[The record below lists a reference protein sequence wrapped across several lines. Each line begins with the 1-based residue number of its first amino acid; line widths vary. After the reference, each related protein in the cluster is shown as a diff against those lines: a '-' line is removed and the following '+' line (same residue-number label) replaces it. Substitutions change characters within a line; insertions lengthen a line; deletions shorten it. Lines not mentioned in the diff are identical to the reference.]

1 LTPRFECVAVLGLG
15 LLGGSVALAAKARGV
30 AARVVGA
37 TRSPDALAE
46 ALRRGAI
53 DAGASY
59 ADAAREADLVVL
71 ATPVFAMA
79 EVVQRIAPV
88 LRAGSVITDVGSV
101 KAVLCE
107 TLPGLLPRGVSYV
120 GAHPMA
126 GSHLRG
132 FEHARADLFEGA
144 VCIVTSS
151 ADASAFERTSGFWRA
166 LGAHVIHR
174 NPAQHD
180 AEVAWMSHVPH
191 VLAFAFA
198 GALESAPPAAR
209 AVAGAGFRDFTRIAQ
224 SDPELWGDILTANRK
239 ALAAPLARALEG
251 LQDFARA
258 LEANDADG
266 VERRI
271 ASARA
276 ALARFSTANCG
287 AQTAGTQS
295 AGRGRRET
303 PPARRQPEPSDASR
317 RDGRGRRSDET
328 Q

>member
-1 LTPRFECVAVLGLG
+1 VTPLFERVSVLGLG

-30 AARVVGA
+30 AGVVAGA
-37 TRSPDALAE
+37 TRSSEALAA
-46 ALRRGAI
+46 ALHSGAL
-53 DAGASY
+53 DQAGSY
-59 ADAAREADLVVL
+59 TEAARDADLVVL

-79 EVVQRIAPV
+79 DVVRQIAPV
-88 LRAGSVITDVGSV
+88 LRSGAIVTDVGSV

-107 TLPGLLPRGVSYV
+107 TLPGLLPRGVAYV

-132 FEHARADLFEGA
+132 LGHARADLFQDA
-144 VCIVTSS
+144 VCIVTH
-151 ADASAFERTSGFWRA
+151 APDGAALERTSDFWRA
-166 LGAHVIHR
+166 LGARVVHR
-174 NPAQHD
+174 DPAEHD

-198 GALESAPPAAR
+198 NALASAPPGAH

-239 ALAAPLARALEG
+239 ALAAPLARAADA

-258 LEANDADG
+258 LEANDVDG

-271 ASARA
+271 AAARA
-276 ALARFSTANCG
+276 LLAKISMLDCEKRTA
-287 AQTAGTQS
+287 A
-295 AGRGRRET
+295 RGRRET
-303 PPARRQPEPSDASR
+303 PPATGQPEPSAAASSG
-317 RDGRGRRSDET
+317 GRGRRSNET

>member
-1 LTPRFECVAVLGLG
+1 MTPRFERIAVLGLG

-30 AARVVGA
+30 AARVAGS
-37 TRSPDALAE
+37 TRNAE
-46 ALRRGAI
+46 ALAAALRSGAL
-53 DAGASY
+53 DEAGSY
-59 ADAAREADLVVL
+59 SEAARGADLVVL

-79 EVVQRIAPV
+79 DVVRQIAPA
-88 LRAGSVITDVGSV
+88 LRPGAVVTDVGSV

-107 TLPGLLPRGVSYV
+107 TLPGLLPRGVAYV

-132 FEHARADLFEGA
+132 IGHARADLFQDA
-144 VCIVTSS
+144 VCIVTRGP
-151 ADASAFERTSGFWRA
+151 DAAALERTAEFWRA
-166 LGAHVIHR
+166 LGARVVHR
-174 NPAQHD
+174 DPAEHD

-198 GALESAPPAAR
+198 SALEAAPAGAH

-239 ALAAPLARALEG
+239 ALAAPLSRALEA

-258 LEANDADG
+258 LEANDGEG

-271 ASARA
+271 AAARA
-276 ALARFSTANCG
+276 ALARISMLDCEKRTEA
-287 AQTAGTQS
+287 
-295 AGRGRRET
+295 RGWRET
-303 PPARRQPEPSDASR
+303 PPATGQPEPSAASR
-317 RDGRGRRSDET
+317 RGGPGRRSNET

>member
-1 LTPRFECVAVLGLG
+1 MTPRFERVAVLGLG
-15 LLGGSVALAAKARGV
+15 LLGGSVALAVKARGV
-30 AARVVGA
+30 AGRVAGA
-37 TRSPDALAE
+37 TRSADALAA
-46 ALRRGAI
+46 ALQRGAI
-53 DAGASY
+53 DEAGSY
-59 ADAAREADLVVL
+59 AEAARDADLVVL

-88 LRAGSVITDVGSV
+88 LRAGSIVTDVGSV

-132 FEHARADLFEGA
+132 LEHAAAGLFEGA
-144 VCIVTSS
+144 ACIVTTS
-151 ADASAFERTSGFWRA
+151 ADAAACERTSEFWRA
-166 LGAHVIHR
+166 LGAHVVHR
-174 NPAQHD
+174 DPAQHD

-198 GALESAPPAAR
+198 GALEAAPSGAQ

-239 ALAAPLARALEG
+239 ALAAPLSRALEG

-271 ASARA
+271 AAARA
-276 ALARFSTANCG
+276 ALSRISTASCG
-287 AQTAGTQS
+287 APTA
-295 AGRGRRET
+295 ARGRRQT
-303 PPARRQPEPSDASR
+303 PSATRQPEPSEASR
-317 RDGRGRRSDET
+317 RGRRGRRPDEP

>member
-1 LTPRFECVAVLGLG
+1 MTPRFERLAVLGLG
-15 LLGGSVALAAKARGV
+15 LLGGSVALAARARGV
-30 AARVVGA
+30 ATRVAGA
-37 TRSPDALAE
+37 TRSSEALAA
-46 ALRRGAI
+46 ALRGGAL
-53 DAGASY
+53 DEAGSYTEAASG
-59 ADAAREADLVVL
+59 ADLVVL

-79 EVVQRIAPV
+79 DLVRQIAPV
-88 LRAGSVITDVGSV
+88 LRPGAVVTDVGSV

-107 TLPGLLPRGVSYV
+107 TLPGLLPRGVAYV

-132 FEHARADLFEGA
+132 LGNARADLFEGA
-144 VCIVTSS
+144 VCIVTNSS
-151 ADASAFERTSGFWRA
+151 DAAALERTAEFWRA
-166 LGAHVIHR
+166 LGARVVHR
-174 NPAQHD
+174 DPAEHD

-198 GALESAPPAAR
+198 GALEGAPPGAH

-239 ALAAPLARALEG
+239 ALAAPLARALES

-258 LEANDADG
+258 LEANDGEG

-271 ASARA
+271 AAART
-276 ALARFSTANCG
+276 ALARISMLDCEKRNA
-287 AQTAGTQS
+287 A
-295 AGRGRRET
+295 RGRRES
-303 PPARRQPEPSDASR
+303 PPATGQPEPSAASR
-317 RDGRGRRSDET
+317 RSGRGRRSNEP

>member
-1 LTPRFECVAVLGLG
+1 LTPRFERVAVLGLG
-15 LLGGSVALAAKARGV
+15 LLGGSVALAVKARGV
-30 AARVVGA
+30 AGRVAGA
-37 TRSPDALAE
+37 TRSPDALAA
-46 ALRRGAI
+46 ALQRGAI
-53 DAGASY
+53 DEAGSY
-59 ADAAREADLVVL
+59 AEAARDADLVVL

-88 LRAGSVITDVGSV
+88 LPAGSIVTDVGSV

-132 FEHARADLFEGA
+132 LEHADADLFEGA
-144 VCIVTSS
+144 ACIVTTS
-151 ADASAFERTSGFWRA
+151 ADAAAGERTSEFWRA
-166 LGAHVIHR
+166 LGAHVVHR
-174 NPAQHD
+174 DPAQHD

-198 GALESAPPAAR
+198 GALEAAPSGAQ

-239 ALAAPLARALEG
+239 ALAAPLSRVLEG

-271 ASARA
+271 AAARA
-276 ALARFSTANCG
+276 ALSRISTASCG
-287 AQTAGTQS
+287 APTA
-295 AGRGRRET
+295 ARGRRRT
-303 PPARRQPEPSDASR
+303 PSATRQPEPSEASR
-317 RDGRGRRSDET
+317 RGRRGRRSDEP